1 MKGYLE
7 NSSLLILS
15 LSSRSF
21 KKGYISFINLKL
33 VEGIGL
39 NIVTDL
45 KFYYKPKSKIKIAVT
60 SNAVG
65 KFYSSY
71 IISSTSEI
79 NIESNYAFIF
89 EINFRECL
97 FGEYFRSDLHT

>member
-7 NSSLLILS
+7 NSSLSILS
-15 LSSRSF
+15 SSSRSF

-33 VEGIGL
+33 REGIGL
-39 NIVTDL
+39 NILTDL
-45 KFYYKPKSKIKIAVT
+45 TFYYTPKSKIQIAVT
-60 SNAVG
+60 SNAIEN
-65 KFYSSY
+65 FYSSY
-71 IISSTSEI
+71 IISSNFEI